1 MLRLLMGD
9 EDFEIVEV
17 ALAVVTPWPSE
28 DFLNVGV
35 SSLLTHLGRLEMLSG
50 HVCRMLVLL
59 TCATNCVSEIG
70 VVWCFASSVRLR
82 LRAG

>member
-9 EDFEIVEV
+9 KDFEIVEV
-17 ALAVVTPWPSE
+17 ALAVVTPWSSE
-28 DFLNVGV
+28 DFLNVGM

-59 TCATNCVSEIG
+59 TCARKCISEVEWFRVS
-70 VVWCFASSVRLR
+70 RLGFDR
-82 LRAG
+82 SRAG